1 MRSRT
6 STPPERTRRD
16 GCGFGRGRAVVEV
29 NPRLSAIVGDAQAKF
44 ALTATHLRA
53 RTEALPFADQSFD
66 VVLSTFGAMFSPD
79 HNRVAA
85 EMARVCR
92 PGGRIGLANWTP
104 EGFVGKSFRVTADM
118 VPPPAGIPAPVL
130 WGTEEAVRKR
140 FSRGISKL
148 SVTREKVVFHYPFS
162 PRDVV
167 EFFRQYFGPTQ
178 VTFSRLDTP
187 VQAEL
192 SSQLE
197 SLWAEH
203 NTASDGSTRVEAEYL
218 DVRAIRG

>member
-1 MRSRT
+1 
-6 STPPERTRRD
+6 
-16 GCGFGRGRAVVEV
+16 
-29 NPRLSAIVGDAQAKF
+29 
-44 ALTATHLRA
+44 
-53 RTEALPFADQSFD
+53 
-66 VVLSTFGAMFSPD
+66 
-79 HNRVAA
+79 
-85 EMARVCR
+85 
-92 PGGRIGLANWTP
+92 
-104 EGFVGKSFRVTADM
+104 VTADM

-140 FSRGISKL
+140 FSGGISKL
-148 SVTREKVVFHYPFS
+148 KMTREKIVLHYPFR
-162 PRDVV
+162 PKDVV

-187 VQAEL
+187 GQAEL
-192 SSQLE
+192 ASRLE